1 MSNEKQG
8 RGFSGFSGM
17 VSDVSDIAPQR
28 RKVHTYP
35 KPALRQQGAGARDS
49 QADDEDDP
57 PRILAKAAGPSFLA
71 KWKTSLIWTAVIGGI
86 IGLVYYG
93 DQHQKKTPPSTEEV
107 EPAVGTNNLL
117 SPSQIRYCEAQNIR
131 LEGALT
137 MVNRQYQWVV
147 DSFNA
152 MVADYNSRCGNFRYR
167 QGTLQP
173 IKAAVEANRQSYF
186 SEGAAQFSTGQV
198 GPRAYR

>member
-49 QADDEDDP
+49 EADDEDDS
-57 PRILAKAAGPSFLA
+57 PRILAKAARPSFLA
-71 KWKTSLIWTAVIGGI
+71 KWKTPLIWAAVIGGI
-86 IGLVYYG
+86 IGLAYYG
-93 DQHQKKTPPSTEEV
+93 DQHQQNSPPSTEEV

-117 SPSQIRYCEAQNIR
+117 SPREIRYCEVQNIR

-137 MVNRQYQWVV
+137 MVYRQYQWSI

-152 MVADYNSRCGNFRYR
+152 MVADYNSRCSSFRYR

-173 IKAAVEANRQSYF
+173 IKATVEANRQRYF

-198 GPRAYR
+198 GPGAHR